1 MVLVILMFVPGMGR
15 CSSGN
20 QSVSNIF
27 LFTAVACLCSIVATY
42 MGQRIAKSINDRIFG
57 YFAAGTMILLGLLHL
72 ASSLLGS

>member
-1 MVLVILMFVPGMGR
+1 
-15 CSSGN
+15 
-20 QSVSNIF
+20 
-27 LFTAVACLCSIVATY
+27 